1 MLEEALEK
9 AQKKYG
15 GLTDE
20 YFNMTKYMRN
30 ELKFRQAQEQVK
42 EDQARRIEEARQNR
56 IDAERAAGR
65 IANQQMQR
73 QEGGGGGGN
82 LSRSLGISK
91 QAAADISEANRKA
104 GMGGFGLKD
113 GGLASMFVE
122 KR

>member
-1 MLEEALEK
+1 M
-9 AQKKYG
+9 
-15 GLTDE
+15 
-20 YFNMTKYMRN
+20 
-30 ELKFRQAQEQVK
+30 
-42 EDQARRIEEARQNR
+42 QNQY
-56 IDAERAAGR
+56 IS
-65 IANQQMQR
+65 NQQMQR

-91 QAAADISEANRKA
+91 QAAADISVANRKA